1 MMTVSNIGG
10 NSAHMNT
17 NIDLGLAA
25 CLDMDIYGQAVS
37 LSLFKA
43 ENIIKVLYD
52 VTSIGVAGLIE
63 TNIVL

>member
-1 MMTVSNIGG
+1 
-10 NSAHMNT
+10 MNT

-25 CLDMDIYGQAVS
+25 CLDMGIYGQAVS

-52 VTSIGVAGLIE
+52 VSSIGVAGLIE